1 MKNTKPTILV
11 CLDVKR
17 NSKSA
22 LLYACHL
29 AKKSDFIV
37 EILVVTESVKSMLFA
52 AKTVEKNLRREVEK
66 SLKKFTDLVLEH
78 TGTVPVVSIREG
90 DITAEIEKE
99 LKATENCIM
108 LVFGKSHSHSGNDVL
123 PKLSSHIG
131 TKVNVPVV
139 IVPDDLSDEY
149 LTKLCK

>member
-1 MKNTKPTILV
+1 MKNNNKPTILV

-29 AKKSDFIV
+29 AKKSDFAV
-37 EILVVTESVKSMLFA
+37 EILVVTESAKSMLFV

-66 SLKKFTDLVLEH
+66 KLKKFTDLVTEQ
-78 TGTVPVVSIREG
+78 TGTMPAVSIREG
-90 DITAEIEKE
+90 DIVAEIEKE
-99 LKATENCIM
+99 LKATNNCLM
-108 LVFGKSHSHSGNDVL
+108 LVFGKSHYHSGNDVL

-139 IVPDDLSDEY
+139 IVPDDLDEKY
-149 LTKLCK
+149 LEKLV